1 MQAILNIAIRA
12 ARKAGAHILREHLR
26 LNTNFSHE
34 NVHKLQIQAETMMI
48 DIIQKA
54 YPEHGVVTTNT
65 DPSEAETV
73 WHIEL
78 VSGFENLLRNIP
90 HYALVIVIAER
101 QKPRYTLVYDPNT
114 EEIFTAVAGGG
125 AQCNDYRLRTNKCGQ
140 LQGALLATSTLTLQ
154 AGELKVPTLLTALSA
169 AGSSFYN
176 QGCAALSLAYVAAGR
191 LDGFFG
197 VGLSKIVLNAGLLL
211 LNETGALVSDWQ
223 VAHQYLEKLELLT
236 ANPKLFKLLAPRFKE
251 IMQTT

>member
-12 ARKAGAHILREHLR
+12 ARKAGALVLRERSR
-26 LNTNFSHE
+26 LDAKFSHE
-34 NVHKLQIQAETMMI
+34 NVHKLQLQAEAVMI

-54 YPEHGVVTTNT
+54 YPDHGVVTTNT
-65 DPSEAETV
+65 DSTTASTV

-90 HYALVIVIAER
+90 HYALVIVIEEQ

-125 AQCNDYRLRTNKCGQ
+125 AQCNDYRLRANKYGQ
-140 LQGALLATSTLTLQ
+140 LSGALLATSSLQ
-154 AGELKVPTLLTALSA
+154 AGELHDTSLLAALNA
-169 AGSSFYN
+169 EGSSFYS

-191 LDGFFG
+191 IDGFFG
-197 VGLSKIVLNAGLLL
+197 AGLSRIVLNAGILL
-211 LNETGALVSDWQ
+211 LNETGALISDWQ
-223 VAHQYLEKLELLT
+223 GAHEYSQKLELLT
-236 ANPKLFKLLAPRFKE
+236 ANAKLFRLLAPIFKK
-251 IMQTT
+251 MQTN